1 MSDFRVPY
9 VNTFY
14 VTLRQAIMYTF
25 THPQAI
31 KSCDANFEVLEKA
44 LTEEPLLRVNISI
57 DAIFVNNSLAKIN
70 KFGVDFLYGFFNERS
85 LMGFLITPG
94 IDKKEYML
102 FFKLLMEIK
111 GADIPT
117 IGRAFD
123 SYGITHI
130 QLQFKAPG
138 GQSGIIGSNIGDG
151 TNIMMSGGGMQG
163 TMQGGG
169 YGMNP
174 GMQGGGYGTGQG
186 SGNGTGQGVGGGQGT
201 GTGNGTGQGDGAGQG
216 VGGGSYGI
224 NSMMANAAQMQA
236 QQAGYVPPQRKGTKL
251 FAEISE
257 EDILSIL
264 SDEVGAEYIEDKYDL
279 FPWKDLNNLERA
291 IRLGKM
297 AVLPKEYVKNLN
309 LVEIYKSVPVE
320 KIAEALENIAWLISY
335 NIGDNRDYV
344 RVAILANLKKLIA
357 VVRVNDLE
365 TMMPAMKYIFD
376 YVGERDESKEF
387 IDNLADIV
395 LGYLDRLIADEH
407 YAEITMIARRLFTT
421 PALNASIP
429 RKDIYEVIRSILEA
443 LRKNMKN
450 DNKEVIKGTL
460 VTLSE
465 LSVMPILQLLMDEND
480 REMRRELMTILVTIG
495 EPAIPYLKRMLIDKR
510 WFVVR
515 NGVKILGEVKTNFDL
530 EILWQPL
537 THSDERVRSE
547 TITSLYNIGG
557 IETAKMLKRFLLL
570 ETNFELA
577 VKAVKGIATIADQ
590 TLMNELVMYVQQ
602 MASTM
607 AYAPVVQAVI
617 DEIITF
623 MASGNPMT
631 EQLFSLLNLKTSF
644 ALFSTD
650 PVTEMKNYLLQKLKA
665 KDIRLFSEI
674 ALRIENSD
682 NKDLKKLVR
691 K

>member
-44 LTEEPLLRVNISI
+44 LTEEPLLRVNITI

-138 GQSGIIGSNIGDG
+138 GQSGIIGSNMSGG
-151 TNIMMSGGGMQG
+151 SNIMMSGGGMQG
-163 TMQGGG
+163 NMQGGG

-174 GMQGGGYGTGQG
+174 GMQGGGYGSGDGTGQG
-186 SGNGTGQGVGGGQGT
+186 AGTGTGQGQGVGGGQGT
-201 GTGNGTGQGDGAGQG
+201 GTGNGTGQGDAQG
-216 VGGGSYGI
+216 GYGI

-236 QQAGYVPPQRKGTKL
+236 QQAGYNPQQRKGTKL

-257 EDILSIL
+257 EDILSLL

-279 FPWKDLNNLERA
+279 FPWKELNNLERA

-297 AVLPKEYVKNLN
+297 SVLPREYVKNLN

-320 KIAEALENIAWLISY
+320 KIGEVLDNMAWLISY

-344 RVAILANLKKLIA
+344 RVAILANLKKLIT
-357 VVRVNDLE
+357 VVRVNDLV

-376 YVGERDESKEF
+376 YIGERDETKEF
-387 IDNLADIV
+387 VDNLADIV

-421 PALNASIP
+421 PALNESIP
-429 RKDIYEVIRSILEA
+429 KKDIYEVIRSILEA
-443 LRKNMKN
+443 LRKNMKT
-450 DNKEVIKGTL
+450 DDKEVIKGTL

-480 REMRRELMTILVTIG
+480 REMRRELMSILVTIG

-557 IETAKMLKRFLLL
+557 IGTAKMLKRYLLV

-577 VKAVKGIATIADQ
+577 VKAVKGIATIADI
-590 TLMNELVMYVQQ
+590 TIMNELVMYVQQ

-623 MASGNPMT
+623 MTNGNQMT
-631 EQLFSLLNLKTSF
+631 EQLLSLLNLKTSF

-650 PVTEMKNYLLQKLKA
+650 SVTEMKNYLLQKLKSRDM
-665 KDIRLFSEI
+665 KLFSEI
-674 ALRIENSD
+674 AVRIENSE
-682 NKDLKKLVR
+682 NKDLKKLIR